1 MNALPE
7 SGASL
12 AERTIRLTRAELLR
26 YAAASGDHNQ
36 IHQDETVALA
46 MGLPG
51 VIAHGMLT
59 MGAAVQPVV
68 DWVAGLKPDA
78 DGTRARIVEYGVR
91 FTRMVVVDAVEGAE
105 VHIAAKVG
113 AVDEST
119 RIVRVDLTV
128 TAAEQT
134 VLGKAQVRVAVP

>member
-7 SGASL
+7 VGAQL
-12 AERTIRLTRAELLR
+12 AERTLRFTRAELLR
-26 YAAASGDHNQ
+26 YAEASGDHNQ

-68 DWVAGLKPDA
+68 DWVAGLEPGA

-91 FTRMVVVDAVEGAE
+91 FTRMVVVDAAEGAE

-113 AVDEST
+113 AVDEAA